1 MCLEGV
7 SCVFDHI
14 WGGHPDGF
22 QPLQGAMYIY
32 AGWYEREG
40 NILYV
45 YIYMYVSKWVAP
57 LLTTMAHGSLLNSYL
72 KKQAFL

>member
-1 MCLEGV
+1 MFLSRSWAKAFVVCLEGV

-32 AGWYEREG
+32 ICW
-40 NILYV
+40 LV
-45 YIYMYVSKWVAP
+45 
-57 LLTTMAHGSLLNSYL
+57 
-72 KKQAFL
+72 